1 MIEIITL
8 IVAVVGGM
16 VVWALTGG
24 RIQFGRGKRAGKKE
38 ADDKAAREYNEKKK
52 DLDNADI
59 GLGATDLERVKR
71 LHELADRKRG
81 GGN

>member
-1 MIEIITL
+1 MIEIIGL
-8 IVAVVGGM
+8 VVALVGGM
-16 VVWALTGG
+16 AVWALTGG
-24 RIQFGRGKRAGKKE
+24 KVQFWRGKWAGKKE

-52 DLDNADI
+52 ELDNADI